1 MKNKE
6 MKVKAMSMAVAM
18 SMVVGLCPSTIFA
31 ATGSQTAKDGTYT
44 KTAHVART
52 AEDDENEDEWNE
64 YDVEVSLK
72 VEDGKFSAITVT
84 PGEGYNA
91 ESDSYFA
98 KAVSKSKGIQ
108 KMLVGKAATEDT
120 INGWDSVSGATRTS
134 KAVKEAAL
142 AAIKSA
148 NEEVTVDTTK
158 LEAAITAAE
167 ALKEADYTA
176 DSWSAMQTKLT
187 AAKAALTAKESQSA
201 VDTAADELN
210 TAVGNLK
217 KAQAEET
224 KYIVMN
230 VPYNAF
236 YEAYNL
242 TDKAVWEVEDGVD
255 AVSTATTNKFK
266 GTTGLAKGTYN
277 NGKYIMG
284 VTLPVVVSAEDY
296 AKLNTSLTE
305 SDDYYFTT
313 LDSEPEAYS
322 KLTVNKDGSYS
333 FSKVSD
339 AKVSNKYLSVTD
351 LDLNAGYG
359 DYQVTIDGLGTKDGM
374 KVGENETK
382 EYTLYGAILNT
393 TAGKSYGMTSLE
405 NLWVGTKKP
414 NVEIA
419 WSIKEGQGL
428 KRGHGAGDP
437 FYQFSDMNG
446 ATLKSVTLITSLGVI
461 DVPCDIILD
470 KYYEGDLSGL
480 TYALENDS
488 KELSISGIPSDL
500 KDVKISVSGGL
511 ATDKEVKNG
520 KVELDKAPNAGTQY
534 TITISSSNY
543 PDITRT
549 TSTPIT
555 KDEKTELQKWID
567 KAVKTEG
574 YEENADLKEHVQEAE
589 EMLKNKEALSYDA
602 EELIGELTE
611 KVKATY
617 TSVEASATLKGNKLE
632 IALQDKELAD
642 FENPTYT
649 LSYRQGRGMT
659 TFASGKLENLKVELE
674 KDPTVGTDYTLTIV
688 SDNYQDIKT
697 TVKASEDKTITTT
710 ELEAAI
716 AKAEALKEADYT
728 ADSWSAMQT
737 KLTAAKAALTA
748 KESQSA
754 VDTAADELNT
764 AVKALKKAEVA
775 KETYVLMNIPYSEFY
790 AADQVAGADSVSSAT
805 KAKTRSTLAAGSY
818 HVNSDGTDITGI
830 TYPVKISDASVL
842 KNYTQITDDS
852 KLSITVNIKGKET
865 TTEYNGKDALFESAN
880 YSYYILSETPSYYK
894 EATVNADGSLSFS
907 EVKGAT
913 AQKLSDASIDF
924 TTDTKYGDYEL
935 DVNGLPKTVNT
946 VYGVVISTKEG
957 DNYGLR
963 HLENIWKKTKLAW
976 STGFVTTSH
985 GNTLD
990 SKDYEKMMGQTI
1002 NKITYYTDNGIYEI
1016 GADQYV
1022 PVKFNGTV
1030 AAENAD
1036 VESGKVNLTVEGL
1049 PGDYQAEYTVEGLE
1063 DVQVKDGV
1071 LTYKTKGA
1079 EIGKYTLKVS
1089 DKSGKYADLTTDF
1102 ELTKEAVPVVFNN
1115 ESAALVAA
1123 EGYAAEDVTS
1133 YVKKIKSV
1141 TVDGTEYAATGK
1153 RAVKIIKE
1161 DGTIDT
1167 TAAPFKDAENGH
1179 GFKISVKATGY
1190 AKDYEFTYTLSQES
1204 EYTYAYVGL
1213 SWAEYWADEN
1223 VQAAGDTSSSDAK
1236 DSKGESD
1243 KGAFDTVTRATV
1255 NHGLHRGSFQCNA
1268 VIKAENGKE
1277 YAVEY
1282 WTDGTTAVLTD
1293 GSKITFNRGE
1303 ITEESGATTKM
1314 TEYDVLGLK
1323 YVPVKVKTSDL
1334 DALKASYRVI
1344 ENGSELAGGYSE
1356 KNLVSYTGLV
1366 ANVTENTNGL
1376 KTATKNEDGSF
1387 SFSARVNNG
1396 SESGIKDQALKTA
1409 PTAEEAGLKVKEAS
1423 GSYGEFLR
1431 VDLTGNYG
1439 DLGSNL
1445 QTVTWTYYGDDSTY
1459 TNVKATYGTKFA
1471 ADNWMHKAMG
1481 IQLGLTDSLRC
1492 KLPEGTD
1499 GTGYWT
1505 ITLTALGYN
1514 DVTYKFQATE
1524 ENIVKESEDKT
1535 ITTTELE
1542 AAIAKAEALKEAEY
1556 TAESWASMQM
1566 ELQEAKDE
1574 LKNPKTQATVDEA
1587 VSHLNAAVEALV
1599 KKEEPAAV
1607 DTSSLEKV
1615 ISDAAALKEA
1625 DYTVDSWK
1633 ALQSA
1638 LTDAKSALNAKESQE
1653 KVDKATDALN
1663 TAIKALVKN
1672 GNQAGSQNGSATP
1685 TVTKK
1690 AGTTTDGSAS
1700 KGTSGSKAAKTGDP
1714 ANVLGLLGLAFSS
1727 LGAGVGGFAW
1737 KRKRK

>member
-44 KTAHVART
+44 KTAHVTRT
-52 AEDDENEDEWNE
+52 EDDSDDEWNE

-72 VEDGKFSAITVT
+72 VEDGKFSEITVT
-84 PGEGYNA
+84 PKEGYDEENA
-91 ESDSYFA
+91 SYFK
-98 KAVSKSKGIQ
+98 KAYSKPKGFKTKLEGQ
-108 KMLVGKAATEDT
+108 AATEDT
-120 INGWDSVSGATRTS
+120 INSWDTVSGATRTS
-134 KAVKEAAL
+134 DAIKKAAL
-142 AAIKSA
+142 EAIQSAPAAG
-148 NEEVTVDTTK
+148 ETVTIDTAK
-158 LEAAITAAE
+158 LESAITAAE
-167 ALKEADYTA
+167 KLTESDYTA

-187 AAKAALTAKESQSA
+187 VAKAALK
-201 VDTAADELN
+201 
-210 TAVGNLK
+210 
-217 KAQAEET
+217 
-224 KYIVMN
+224 
-230 VPYNAF
+230 
-236 YEAYNL
+236 
-242 TDKAVWEVEDGVD
+242 
-255 AVSTATTNKFK
+255 
-266 GTTGLAKGTYN
+266 
-277 NGKYIMG
+277 
-284 VTLPVVVSAEDY
+284 
-296 AKLNTSLTE
+296 
-305 SDDYYFTT
+305 
-313 LDSEPEAYS
+313 
-322 KLTVNKDGSYS
+322 
-333 FSKVSD
+333 
-339 AKVSNKYLSVTD
+339 
-351 LDLNAGYG
+351 
-359 DYQVTIDGLGTKDGM
+359 
-374 KVGENETK
+374 
-382 EYTLYGAILNT
+382 
-393 TAGKSYGMTSLE
+393 
-405 NLWVGTKKP
+405 
-414 NVEIA
+414 
-419 WSIKEGQGL
+419 
-428 KRGHGAGDP
+428 
-437 FYQFSDMNG
+437 
-446 ATLKSVTLITSLGVI
+446 
-461 DVPCDIILD
+461 
-470 KYYEGDLSGL
+470 
-480 TYALENDS
+480 
-488 KELSISGIPSDL
+488 
-500 KDVKISVSGGL
+500 
-511 ATDKEVKNG
+511 
-520 KVELDKAPNAGTQY
+520 
-534 TITISSSNY
+534 
-543 PDITRT
+543 
-549 TSTPIT
+549 
-555 KDEKTELQKWID
+555 
-567 KAVKTEG
+567 
-574 YEENADLKEHVQEAE
+574 
-589 EMLKNKEALSYDA
+589 
-602 EELIGELTE
+602 
-611 KVKATY
+611 
-617 TSVEASATLKGNKLE
+617 
-632 IALQDKELAD
+632 
-642 FENPTYT
+642 
-649 LSYRQGRGMT
+649 
-659 TFASGKLENLKVELE
+659 
-674 KDPTVGTDYTLTIV
+674 
-688 SDNYQDIKT
+688 
-697 TVKASEDKTITTT
+697 
-710 ELEAAI
+710 
-716 AKAEALKEADYT
+716 
-728 ADSWSAMQT
+728 
-737 KLTAAKAALTA
+737 A

-790 AADQVAGADSVSSAT
+790 AADKVAGADSVSSAT
-805 KAKTRSTLAAGSY
+805 KAKTRSKLVAGSY

-852 KLSITVNIKGKET
+852 KLSITVNMKGKET
-865 TTEYNGKDALFESAN
+865 TTEYNGKDALFESAS

-894 EATVNADGSLSFS
+894 EATVNADGSFSFS

-935 DVNGLPKTVNT
+935 DVNGLPDTVNT

-963 HLENIWKKTKLAW
+963 HLENIWKKKELAW

-985 GNTLD
+985 GNTLN

-1016 GADQYV
+1016 DADQYV
-1022 PVKFNGTV
+1022 PIKFNGTI

-1036 VESGKVNLTVEGL
+1036 VKSGKVNVTVEGL

-1063 DVQVKDGV
+1063 DAQVKDGV

-1089 DKSGKYADLTTDF
+1089 DKSGKYADLETDF
-1102 ELTKEAVPVVFNN
+1102 ELTTEAVPVVFNS

-1123 EGYAAEDVTS
+1123 EGYAADDVTS
-1133 YVKKIKSV
+1133 YVKNIKSV

-1167 TAAPFKDAENGH
+1167 TAAPFKNAENGQE
-1179 GFKISVKATGY
+1179 FKITVKATGY
-1190 AKDYEFTYTLSQES
+1190 AKDCEFTYTVAQES

-1213 SWAEYWADEN
+1213 SWAEYWAAEN

-1236 DSKGESD
+1236 DAKGESD

-1255 NHGLHRGSFQCNA
+1255 THGLHRGSFQCNA

-1277 YAVEY
+1277 YEVEY

-1334 DALKASYRVI
+1334 EALKTKYRVI

-1356 KNLVSYTGLV
+1356 KNLVGYTGLV

-1409 PTAEEAGLKVKEAS
+1409 PSAEEAGLTVKEAS

-1431 VDLTGNYG
+1431 VDLTRNYG

-1459 TNVKATYGTKFA
+1459 TNAKATYGTKFA

-1524 ENIVKESEDKT
+1524 ENIVKASEGEK

-1542 AAIAKAEALKEAEY
+1542 AAIAKAEALTESDY

-1599 KKEEPAAV
+1599 KAEGDKKEEPTAV

-1615 ISDAAALKEA
+1615 ISNAAALKEA

-1653 KVDKATDALN
+1653 KVDKATDKLN
-1663 TAIKALVKN
+1663 SAIKALVKN
-1672 GNQAGSQNGSATP
+1672 GKQDGSQNGSATP

>member
-148 NEEVTVDTTK
+148 NEAVTVDTTK
-158 LEAAITAAE
+158 LEAAITA
-167 ALKEADYTA
+167 
-176 DSWSAMQTKLT
+176 
-187 AAKAALTAKESQSA
+187 
-201 VDTAADELN
+201 
-210 TAVGNLK
+210 
-217 KAQAEET
+217 
-224 KYIVMN
+224 
-230 VPYNAF
+230 
-236 YEAYNL
+236 
-242 TDKAVWEVEDGVD
+242 
-255 AVSTATTNKFK
+255 
-266 GTTGLAKGTYN
+266 
-277 NGKYIMG
+277 
-284 VTLPVVVSAEDY
+284 
-296 AKLNTSLTE
+296 
-305 SDDYYFTT
+305 
-313 LDSEPEAYS
+313 
-322 KLTVNKDGSYS
+322 
-333 FSKVSD
+333 
-339 AKVSNKYLSVTD
+339 
-351 LDLNAGYG
+351 
-359 DYQVTIDGLGTKDGM
+359 
-374 KVGENETK
+374 
-382 EYTLYGAILNT
+382 
-393 TAGKSYGMTSLE
+393 
-405 NLWVGTKKP
+405 
-414 NVEIA
+414 
-419 WSIKEGQGL
+419 
-428 KRGHGAGDP
+428 
-437 FYQFSDMNG
+437 
-446 ATLKSVTLITSLGVI
+446 
-461 DVPCDIILD
+461 
-470 KYYEGDLSGL
+470 
-480 TYALENDS
+480 
-488 KELSISGIPSDL
+488 
-500 KDVKISVSGGL
+500 
-511 ATDKEVKNG
+511 
-520 KVELDKAPNAGTQY
+520 
-534 TITISSSNY
+534 
-543 PDITRT
+543 
-549 TSTPIT
+549 
-555 KDEKTELQKWID
+555 
-567 KAVKTEG
+567 
-574 YEENADLKEHVQEAE
+574 
-589 EMLKNKEALSYDA
+589 
-602 EELIGELTE
+602 
-611 KVKATY
+611 
-617 TSVEASATLKGNKLE
+617 
-632 IALQDKELAD
+632 
-642 FENPTYT
+642 
-649 LSYRQGRGMT
+649 
-659 TFASGKLENLKVELE
+659 
-674 KDPTVGTDYTLTIV
+674 
-688 SDNYQDIKT
+688 
-697 TVKASEDKTITTT
+697 
-710 ELEAAI
+710 
-716 AKAEALKEADYT
+716 AEALKEADYT

-805 KAKTRSTLAAGSY
+805 KAKTRSTLVAGSY

-852 KLSITVNIKGKET
+852 KLSITVNMKGKET
-865 TTEYNGKDALFESAN
+865 TTEYNGKAALFESAS

-913 AQKLSDASIDF
+913 AQKISDASIDF

-935 DVNGLPKTVNT
+935 DVKGLPKTVNT

-963 HLENIWKKTKLAW
+963 HLENIWKKKELAW

-985 GNTLD
+985 GNTLN
-990 SKDYEKMMGQTI
+990 SKDYKKMMGQTI

-1016 GADQYV
+1016 DADQYV
-1022 PVKFNGTV
+1022 PVKFNGTI

-1036 VESGKVNLTVEGL
+1036 VESGKVNVTVEGL
-1049 PGDYQAEYTVEGLE
+1049 PSDYQAEYTVEGLE

-1102 ELTKEAVPVVFNN
+1102 ELTTEAVPVVFNS
-1115 ESAALVAA
+1115 ESTALVAA

-1133 YVKKIKSV
+1133 YVKKIESV
-1141 TVDGTEYAATGK
+1141 TVDGKEYAATGK

-1167 TAAPFKDAENGH
+1167 TAAPFKNAENGH

-1213 SWAEYWADEN
+1213 SWAEYWAAEN
-1223 VQAAGDTSSSDAK
+1223 VQAAGNTSSSDAK

-1459 TNVKATYGTKFA
+1459 TNAKATYGTKFA

-1492 KLPEGTD
+1492 TLPEGTD

-1524 ENIVKESEDKT
+1524 ENIVKASEDKT

-1599 KKEEPAAV
+1599 KAEGDKTEEPAAV

-1653 KVDKATDALN
+1653 KVDKATDELN
-1663 TAIKALVKN
+1663 KAIKALVKN
-1672 GNQAGSQNGSATP
+1672 GNQTGSQNGSATP

-1690 AGTTTDGSAS
+1690 AGTTTNGSAS